1 MRGPPGPALPAGPTA
16 RTFSLWLAKSSTFL
30 NRKLHSLGWGR
41 KASPV
46 RATGGRNG
54 SGADRAHLHSMARRA
69 QAAGTAPAATC
80 GRYAAGAELGTV
92 GPRGRREECWRRRI
106 PMCHTMCHACSA
118 RRQQAGHSGEGGVGG
133 PGGKPAQESTAFLP
147 SGLRPLPRAGSLDAP
162 GGAGACGRGSEG
174 RGRGRQW
181 FRRGGDS
188 WWRAPR
194 RSSRSPGPA
203 VGLTRRPSGAREGG
217 RPRLRGGRPGWR
229 GCRARESAAE
239 PLALRKISA

>member
-106 PMCHTMCHACSA
+106 PPPHYVPRLLCQASTSWSQRRGWSRRAGRETPPRRARHFCLQASA
-118 RRQQAGHSGEGGVGG
+118 RFHARAPSMRQAEQELVGVAQRAAGGDGG
-133 PGGKPAQESTAFLP
+133 
-147 SGLRPLPRAGSLDAP
+147 GS
-162 GGAGACGRGSEG
+162 GGAATLGGGRAMAQLAQSWACGRAHEAAK
-174 RGRGRQW
+174 W
-181 FRRGGDS
+181 
-188 WWRAPR
+188 
-194 RSSRSPGPA
+194 
-203 VGLTRRPSGAREGG
+203 REGG
-217 RPRLRGGRPGWR
+217 RAPAFAGRAPRVARVPGAGIGGGAV
-229 GCRARESAAE
+229 GIA
-239 PLALRKISA
+239 

>member
-30 NRKLHSLGWGR
+30 NRKLHSLGRGR

-106 PMCHTMCHACSA
+106 PPPHYVPRLLCQASTSWSQRRGWSRRAGRETRPGEHGISAFRPPPASTRGLPRCA
-118 RRQQAGHSGEGGVGG
+118 RR
-133 PGGKPAQESTAFLP
+133 
-147 SGLRPLPRAGSLDAP
+147 
-162 GGAGACGRGSEG
+162 
-174 RGRGRQW
+174 
-181 FRRGGDS
+181 
-188 WWRAPR
+188 
-194 RSSRSPGPA
+194 SRSLWA
-203 VGLTRRPSGAREGG
+203 WLRGAREGTAVVQEG
-217 RPRLRGGRPGWR
+217 RRLLVEGAMAQLAQSWACSRAHEAAKWREGGRAPAFAGRAPRVARVPGA
-229 GCRARESAAE
+229 GIGGGAVGIA
-239 PLALRKISA
+239 